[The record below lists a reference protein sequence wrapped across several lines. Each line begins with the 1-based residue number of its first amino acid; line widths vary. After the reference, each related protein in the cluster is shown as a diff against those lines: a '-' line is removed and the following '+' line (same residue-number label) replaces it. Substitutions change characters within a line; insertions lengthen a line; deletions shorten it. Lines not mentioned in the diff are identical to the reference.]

1 MDTQAVVI
9 DNGTGFTKMGYAG
22 NLDPDFVIPTA
33 IAEIDKKS
41 NLNVS
46 IKNDEYNFYIGEEG
60 INQAKTSKKHKLF
73 YPMQNGIIESWDLME
88 KYWHQSIYNY
98 LKCDPQEHNFVLT
111 EPPMNPPEN
120 RENIA
125 EIFFETFNVPGLY
138 IGVQAVFAL
147 LGCSKTYEEIG
158 KAPEETQMESQ
169 GKTPVENQVK
179 TPVES
184 QETNPEENKKKNKK
198 KSKGENQEENS
209 EALMDPEQEKA
220 IETLTGIVVDS
231 GDGVTHIVPIC
242 DGFVLGSNIKHIP
255 IAGRKIT
262 KFMEQMIRER
272 GEKISTEDL
281 YFATMDLKERYGY
294 VAQDLIKEFAK
305 FDKKD
310 ILDGR
315 TKQSSKFKKF
325 EGIGKISQKPF
336 SINVGY
342 ELFLGPE
349 SFFSPEII
357 DKNYRASLD
366 EIIDLTIQQ
375 CPIDYRKRLYADVV
389 FSGGSTSFKNLDRRL
404 EKALQNRVDQRL
416 KKYIKDGNQTTIKVR
431 VTNSMAQKHVV
442 WLGGSTF
449 SSKDEFK
456 SMVHTRQEY
465 MEKGPSCCRFNPVFS
480 F

>member
-1 MDTQAVVI
+1 MDKQAVVI
-9 DNGTGFTKMGYAG
+9 DNGTGYTKMGYAG

-33 IAEIDKKS
+33 IADLDKKS
-41 NLNVS
+41 TLSVS
-46 IKNDEYNFYIGEEG
+46 TKNDEYNYYIGDHA
-60 INQAKTSKKHKLF
+60 INKAKESKNHKLT

-88 KYWHQSIYNY
+88 KYWHQSIYDY

-147 LGCSKTYEEIG
+147 LGCNRTTLVD
-158 KAPEETQMESQ
+158 EETKEKGTK
-169 GKTPVENQVK
+169 GKDGKEVK
-179 TPVES
+179 
-184 QETNPEENKKKNKK
+184 
-198 KSKGENQEENS
+198 
-209 EALMDPEQEKA
+209 MDPDQEKA
-220 IETLTGIVVDS
+220 IKTLTGVVVDS

-281 YFATMDLKERYGY
+281 YYATMELKEKHGY
-294 VAQDLIKEFAK
+294 LAKDLIEEFAK
-305 FDKKD
+305 FDKKKNVGGK
-310 ILDGR
+310 LE
-315 TKQSSKFKKF
+315 QSSKFKKF
-325 EGIGKISQKPF
+325 EGIGKISTKPY

-357 DKNYRASLD
+357 DKSWKASLD
-366 EIIDLTIQQ
+366 ESIDLTIQQ
-375 CPIDYRKRLYADVV
+375 CPIDYRRRLYADIV
-389 FSGGSTSFKNLDRRL
+389 FSGGSTQFKNLDRRL
-404 EKALQNRVDQRL
+404 EMCLQKRVDDRL
-416 KKYIKDGNQTTIKVR
+416 SKYTSTGKSTPIKVK

-449 SSKDEFK
+449 SANENFRTT
-456 SMVHTRQEY
+456 VHTRDEY

>member
-41 NLNVS
+41 NLSVS
-46 IKNDEYNFYIGEEG
+46 IKNDEYNYYIGEEG
-60 INQAKTSKKHKLF
+60 INQAKTSKNHKLY

-120 RENIA
+120 RESIA

-147 LGCSKTYEEIG
+147 LGCSKTHEDSG
-158 KAPEETQMESQ
+158 VQ
-169 GKTPVENQVK
+169 
-179 TPVES
+179 
-184 QETNPEENKKKNKK
+184 
-198 KSKGENQEENS
+198 
-209 EALMDPEQEKA
+209 MDPDQKKA
-220 IETLTGIVVDS
+220 IDTLTGVVVDS

-272 GEKISTEDL
+272 GEKIE
-281 YFATMDLKERYGY
+281 
-294 VAQDLIKEFAK
+294 EFSK
-305 FDKKD
+305 YDKKTVEGGK
-310 ILDGR
+310 I
-315 TKQSSKFKKF
+315 KQSSKFKKF
-325 EGIGKISQKPF
+325 EGIGKISMKPF

-366 EIIDLTIQQ
+366 ESIDLTIQQ
-375 CPIDYRKRLYADVV
+375 CPIDYRRRLYADVV
-389 FSGGSTSFKNLDRRL
+389 FSGGSTSFRNLDKRL
-404 EKALQNRVDQRL
+404 EKALQTRVDERL
-416 KKYIKDGNQTTIKVR
+416 KKYTKDGKQSTIKVK
-431 VTNSMAQKHVV
+431 VTNSLAQKHVV
-442 WLGGSTF
+442 WLGGSDF
-449 SSKDEFK
+449 SSSEGFK

>member
-9 DNGTGFTKMGYAG
+9 DNGTGFTKMGYSG

-46 IKNDEYNFYIGEEG
+46 IKNDEYNYYIGEEG
-60 INQAKTSKKHKLF
+60 INTAKTSKNHKLF

-147 LGCSKTYEEIG
+147 LGCSKTHEDSGGDTG
-158 KAPEETQMESQ
+158 KKSKKKSKKNSE
-169 GKTPVENQVK
+169 
-179 TPVES
+179 
-184 QETNPEENKKKNKK
+184 QETNPEKNLEQETNPEKNLEQETNEENKMD
-198 KSKGENQEENS
+198 EEQ
-209 EALMDPEQEKA
+209 AKA
-220 IETLTGIVVDS
+220 IKSLTGIVVDS

-262 KFMEQMIRER
+262 KFIEQMIRER
-272 GEKISTEDL
+272 GEKICTEDL
-281 YFATMDLKERYGY
+281 YFASMDLKEKHGY
-294 VAQDLIKEFAK
+294 VAKDLIEEFSK
-305 FDKKD
+305 FDKKK
-310 ILDGR
+310 IIDGK

-404 EKALQNRVDQRL
+404 EMALQKRVDDRL
-416 KKYIKDGNQTTIKVR
+416 KKYTKDGKQTTIKVK

-449 SSKDEFK
+449 SADPGFR

>member
-9 DNGTGFTKMGYAG
+9 DNGTGFTKMGYSG

-33 IAEIDKKS
+33 IADLDKKS
-41 NLNVS
+41 TLSVS
-46 IKNDEYNFYIGEEG
+46 TKNDEYNYFIGEVA
-60 INQAKTSKKHKLF
+60 INKAKESKNHKLT

-120 RENIA
+120 RESIA

-147 LGCSKTYEEIG
+147 LGCKRTLQDAGVKMEE
-158 KAPEETQMESQ
+158 
-169 GKTPVENQVK
+169 
-179 TPVES
+179 
-184 QETNPEENKKKNKK
+184 
-198 KSKGENQEENS
+198 
-209 EALMDPEQEKA
+209 EQKKA
-220 IETLTGIVVDS
+220 IESLTGVVVDS

-272 GEKISTEDL
+272 GEKINTEDL
-281 YFATMDLKERYGY
+281 YFATMELKEKHGY
-294 VAQDLIKEFAK
+294 LAKDLIEEFGK
-305 FDKKD
+305 FDKKQTVNGK
-310 ILDGR
+310 LA
-315 TKQSSKFKKF
+315 QSSKFKKID
-325 EGIGKISQKPF
+325 GIGKISTKPY

-357 DKNYRASLD
+357 DKNWKASLD
-366 EIIDLTIQQ
+366 ESIDLTIQQ
-375 CPIDYRKRLYADVV
+375 CPIDYRRRLYADIV
-389 FSGGSTSFKNLDRRL
+389 FSGGSTGFKNLDRRL
-404 EKALQNRVDQRL
+404 ELSLQNRVNDRL
-416 KKYIKDGNQTTIKVR
+416 AKYNKDGKSSSTLKVK
-431 VTNSMAQKHVV
+431 VTNSMGQKHVV

-449 SSKDEFK
+449 SADKGFDK
-456 SMVHTRQEY
+456 MVHTRAEY
-465 MEKGPSCCRFNPVFS
+465 QEKGPSCCRFNPVFS

>member
-41 NLNVS
+41 NLSVS
-46 IKNDEYNFYIGEEG
+46 IKNDEYNYYIGEEG
-60 INQAKTSKKHKLF
+60 IYQAKTSKNHKLY

-120 RENIA
+120 RESIA

-147 LGCSKTYEEIG
+147 LGCSKTHEDSG
-158 KAPEETQMESQ
+158 VQ
-169 GKTPVENQVK
+169 
-179 TPVES
+179 
-184 QETNPEENKKKNKK
+184 
-198 KSKGENQEENS
+198 
-209 EALMDPEQEKA
+209 MDPDQKKA
-220 IETLTGIVVDS
+220 IDTLTGVVVDS

-281 YFATMDLKERYGY
+281 YFATMELKEKHGY
-294 VAQDLIKEFAK
+294 LAKDLIEEFSK
-305 FDKKD
+305 YDKKTVE
-310 ILDGR
+310 DGKI
-315 TKQSSKFKKF
+315 KQSSKFKKF
-325 EGIGKISQKPF
+325 EGIGKISMKPF

-366 EIIDLTIQQ
+366 ESIDLTIQQ
-375 CPIDYRKRLYADVV
+375 CPIDYRRRLYADVV

-404 EKALQNRVDQRL
+404 EKALQTRVDERL
-416 KKYIKDGNQTTIKVR
+416 KKYTKDGKQSTIKVK

-442 WLGGSTF
+442 WLGGSSF
-449 SSKDEFK
+449 SSGEGFK